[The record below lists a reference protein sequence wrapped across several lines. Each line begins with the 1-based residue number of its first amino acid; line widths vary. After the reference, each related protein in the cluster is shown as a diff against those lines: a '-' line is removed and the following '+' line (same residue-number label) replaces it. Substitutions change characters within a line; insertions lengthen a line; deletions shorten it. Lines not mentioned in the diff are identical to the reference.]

1 MKFKN
6 TIKQNLKL
14 ILFLS
19 FMVFVMIPS
28 AAMAFTVAIHDTTGD
43 AGSSVNIPV
52 YLVPDEGNTSG
63 IFAVEMTITF
73 SNTFLTATGIET
85 TGSLTDTWETQF
97 NASPGK
103 IQFSLAGTDSIVT
116 NEGILFFLTFQVS
129 ASAYSYQSSWIDFS
143 TVLFNE
149 DITDITTDGGY
160 FSVNYI
166 PKITIS
172 PDEKTLYVGQ
182 TQQFTV
188 GGDETPPFE
197 WGVTDSTVASI
208 DTTGTLTALMPGVC
222 RVFVNDNTGL
232 VDTTGTITI
241 RACNLSFPDSTV
253 NINAVFDLPVIIT
266 DITPYGMVSFEI
278 SLTYNTSYLEVVG
291 FTDLPSITSGW
302 GELNI
307 SIKPGLIN
315 ISGGSA
321 NPLTGSGPLFYIRF
335 HAIKST
341 YSTAIEFEKALF
353 NESMPAVTQSGYIKI
368 NSLPTLY
375 ISPSSGELVLGDS
388 LDFNV
393 SGGTGPYEWTSLDE
407 SIGTIDE
414 DGLFKSTG
422 AGTVHINVVDIPTG
436 SSKVSG
442 PIVVHG
448 FTMKVSDASC
458 PKELSVE
465 VPIVVGNVTGFGI
478 TSFEFVVNID
488 TSRVHVDDIS
498 TNGTMI
504 EDWSGTI
511 ANIQDGIITIASAGI
526 DPIEGEGTLLNLTLS
541 PNDSSPDNSYTNIQL
556 VDVVINEGIPS
567 ASFSGGRFDI
577 LPVLEILDPP
587 TTVFMFYELRDEK
600 HTFRLTWEPSASEGY
615 GLVSHYRIYR
625 SGSSE
630 LTDPVPLTD
639 FPDTASFLAWEENY
653 AVLMDSVEA
662 GIYEYIDDY
671 VLVSGNSYY
680 YWVQAVGSI
689 GGSIEVAAEPGVGV
703 HDENIPDQFRVNPP
717 FPNPFNPSTTIS
729 YELHREANVNIII
742 YDITGRKIA
751 VLEDA
756 VKSAGLHNVLWHGK
770 TDEGW
775 AVASGLYIFQIQAG
789 NHKAHGKL
797 MLIR

>member
-1 MKFKN
+1 MKLKN
-6 TIKQNLKL
+6 AIKQNLKL

-19 FMVFVMIPS
+19 FMVFSMIPS
-28 AAMAFTVAIHDTTGD
+28 LAAAFTVAIHDTTGD

-52 YLVPDEGNTSG
+52 YLIPDEGDTSG
-63 IFAVEMTITF
+63 IYAVEMTVTF
-73 SNTFLTATGIET
+73 TNSFLTPTGIET
-85 TGSLTDTWETQF
+85 TGSLTDSWETQF

-103 IQFSLAGTDSIVT
+103 ILFSLAGTDSIVT
-116 NEGILFFLTFQVS
+116 NEGILFFITFQVS
-129 ASAYSYQSSWIDFS
+129 ASAYSYQSSSINFS

-149 DITDITTDGGY
+149 NIIDISTDRGY
-160 FSVNYI
+160 FNVNYI
-166 PKITIS
+166 PEITIS

-188 GGDETPPFE
+188 DGDETPPFE
-197 WGVTDSTVASI
+197 WGVTDPGVASI

-222 RVFVNDNTGL
+222 RVFVSDNASL

-241 RACNLSFPDSTV
+241 FACNLSLPDTTV
-253 NINAVFDLPVIIT
+253 NINAVFDLPVFTT
-266 DITPYGMVSFEI
+266 DISPYGMVSFEI
-278 SLTYNTSYLEVVG
+278 SLNYNPSYLEVVG
-291 FTDLPSITSGW
+291 LIDLPSITSGW

-307 SIKPGLIN
+307 SINPGLIN

-321 NPLTGSGPLFYIRF
+321 DPLTGSGPLFYIRF
-335 HAIKST
+335 HAINST
-341 YSTAIEFEKALF
+341 YSTNIEFTKALF
-353 NESMPAVTQSGYIKI
+353 NESMPAATQLGKIKI
-368 NSLPTLY
+368 ESLPDLY
-375 ISPSSGELVLGDS
+375 IYPSSGELVLGDS
-388 LDFNV
+388 LDFSV

-407 SIGTIDE
+407 GIGTIDE
-414 DGLFKSTG
+414 NGLLIGTG

-436 SSKVSG
+436 ASKVSG
-442 PIVVHG
+442 PIIVHG

-478 TSFEFVVNID
+478 TSFEFVVNVD

-504 EDWSGTI
+504 EGWSGMIT
-511 ANIQDGIITIASAGI
+511 NIQGGIITVASAGI
-526 DPIEGEGTLLNLTLS
+526 DPIEGEGTLLNL
-541 PNDSSPDNSYTNIQL
+541 
-556 VDVVINEGIPS
+556 INEGIPS
-567 ASFSGGRFDI
+567 ASIAGGRFDI
-577 LPVLEILDPP
+577 LPVLEVLDPP
-587 TTVFMFYELRDEK
+587 TSVYMYYQFIDEN
-600 HTFRLTWEPSASEGY
+600 HTFRLAWEPSASEGY

-625 SGSSE
+625 SGFSE

-671 VLVSGNSYY
+671 ILISGNSYY
-680 YWVQAVGSI
+680 YWVQAVGDM
-689 GGSIEVAAEPGVGV
+689 GGSEEVAAEIGIGV
-703 HDENIPDQFRVNPP
+703 HDADVPDQFRVYPP

-729 YELHREANVNIII
+729 YELHGEAHVGIII

-770 TDEGW
+770 TDDGR
-775 AVASGLYIFQIQAG
+775 AVSSGLYIFQIQAG